1 MSTAVYEGNFANA
14 GQGRVAIPAVK
25 RFQRLFKKTNTG
37 AIQYW
42 DIFVE
47 AKYAGLAGESA
58 MVGDVVTIYGQL
70 GTPSPQ
76 RTVDTISKGK
86 NPGKANAT
94 TALEQA
100 LKEAQSKWEKQK
112 KKGYVDN
119 EYDART
125 QQVDEEFVAGGIL
138 PMLAQSFSKHAA
150 KIKWPCY
157 VQPKF
162 DGIRCIAMVRN
173 GKATLWSRTRK
184 PITSV
189 PHIIKELEENFAD
202 TNVTLDGEL
211 YNHDF
216 KSNFEEIVSLVRQEI
231 PKEGHEKVQYHV
243 YDMVSDQS
251 FADRNSAL
259 TSLFCTAD
267 LKAIKPVATAMAD
280 NEIEVTDMFVD
291 LRGQGYEGVMLR
303 NGETKYEIG
312 KRSYGLQKV
321 KEFEDAEFTI
331 VGADEGRGKL
341 QGHVGAFRCVA
352 ANGIE
357 FLAKMSGSTDKLAE
371 YWNDSSSYLGKKL
384 TVQYQGLTGTNGV
397 PRFPVGLRIREQE

>member
-1 MSTAVYEGNFANA
+1 MNTAGFGTATASVSK
-14 GQGRVAIPAVK
+14 IK
-25 RFQRLFKKTNTG
+25 RFPRLFKKTNTG
-37 AIQYW
+37 AVQYW

-47 AKYAGLAGESA
+47 EKAAFATNAPAGEI
-58 MVGDVVTIYGQL
+58 VTVYGQL

-76 RTVDTISKGK
+76 RTSDTVAYGK
-86 NPGKANAT
+86 NAGKKNAT
-94 TALEQA
+94 TAFEQA
-100 LKEAQSKWEKQK
+100 EKEANAKWEKQK
-112 KKGYVDN
+112 KKGYV
-119 EYDART
+119 ESEHDARV
-125 QQVDEEFVAGGIL
+125 QSVDEEFVAGGLL
-138 PMLAQSFSKHAA
+138 PMLAQSFSKHAG

-189 PHIIKELEENFAD
+189 PHIIEELEANFAD
-202 TNVTLDGEL
+202 TDVTLDGEL
-211 YNHDF
+211 YNHAF
-216 KSNFEEIVSLVRQEI
+216 KSNFEEIVSIVRQEV
-231 PKEGHEKVQYHV
+231 PKDGYQQVQYHV
-243 YDMVSDQS
+243 YDMVSDKA
-251 FADRNSAL
+251 FVDRND
-259 TSLFCTAD
+259 D
-267 LKAIKPVATAMAD
+267 LSNLLATVNFGIIVPVQTCMAND
-280 NEIEVTDMFVD
+280 ETEVTALFTQ
-291 LRGQGYEGVMLR
+291 LRGEGYEGVMLR
-303 NGETKYEIG
+303 NGETKYEQD

-352 ANGIE
+352 KNGVE

-384 TVQYQGLTGTNGV
+384 TVQYQGLTGTNDV
-397 PRFPVGLRIREQE
+397 PRFPVGLRIREEE